1 MQGSAA
7 AVWTCDF
14 QQHSPAVLYMYLKI
28 NSSSNPTSVF
38 FFFFLFQ
45 LSCYVMCSGQ
55 LQYSDLILLNIAATL
70 RSIFSIMVTVMNTVI
85 CSVRYERD
93 LLVLIKET
101 SRTAEVGEEE
111 RRK

>member
-1 MQGSAA
+1 
-7 AVWTCDF
+7 
-14 QQHSPAVLYMYLKI
+14 
-28 NSSSNPTSVF
+28 
-38 FFFFLFQ
+38 
-45 LSCYVMCSGQ
+45 MCSGQ

-70 RSIFSIMVTVMNTVI
+70 RSIFSITVTVMNTVI